1 MLVLLDECLPRNL
14 SRLLPNH
21 QVRTV
26 AGMGWAGT
34 KNGRLLDLAKQ
45 EFDAFITV
53 DRRLPRQQRART
65 PGLIIVLLRA
75 TSNDIADLA
84 PLMPKVR
91 AALVR
96 ASPGS
101 VIAVH

>member
-21 QVRTV
+21 QVKTV

-34 KNGRLLDLAKQ
+34 KNGRLLDLARR

-53 DRRLPRQQRART
+53 DKLLPR
-65 PGLIIVLLRA
+65 
-75 TSNDIADLA
+75 
-84 PLMPKVR
+84 
-91 AALVR
+91 
-96 ASPGS
+96 
-101 VIAVH
+101 